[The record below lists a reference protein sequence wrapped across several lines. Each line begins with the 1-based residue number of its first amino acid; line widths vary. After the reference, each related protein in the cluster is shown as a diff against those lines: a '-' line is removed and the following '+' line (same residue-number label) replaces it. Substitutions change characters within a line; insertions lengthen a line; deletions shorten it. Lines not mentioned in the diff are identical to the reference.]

1 LIFDLYHPLVKEGEM
16 SQVFMMDLPRF
27 GDPPPSFSRKKDADS
42 DLSPYEQYKAQ
53 LGRAYLNAN
62 QPANYDLLPVQT
74 TTEQLAP
81 ASANWAKGAGATL
94 SPQEIVYIRELA
106 RQEFLQRQRLAWQSR
121 TNHL

>member
-1 LIFDLYHPLVKEGEM
+1 M
-16 SQVFMMDLPRF
+16 SRVFQMDLIRF
-27 GDPPPSFSRKKDADS
+27 GDPPPFRRATDEPDP

-53 LGRAYLNAN
+53 LGRAWLNTN
-62 QPANYDLLPVQT
+62 QPADYDLLPPQT

-81 ASANWAKGAGATL
+81 AATNWSKGAGL
-94 SPQEIVYIRELA
+94 SAAEVVYIKELA